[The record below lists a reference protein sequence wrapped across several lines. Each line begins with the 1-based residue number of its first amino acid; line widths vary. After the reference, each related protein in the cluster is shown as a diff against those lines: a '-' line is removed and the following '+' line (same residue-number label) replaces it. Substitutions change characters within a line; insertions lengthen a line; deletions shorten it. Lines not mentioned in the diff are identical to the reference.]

1 MIFNVYNSAIPS
13 STHDPH
19 NMVAASEHTKS
30 RGRLR
35 AVPVY
40 RKRSY
45 AARPVFRGSPV
56 PSGRHSSLE
65 LRPGTSTRRH
75 PSSDLVNPLLGGNVT
90 CESGEPQLRGN
101 DQRILCRERDPN
113 LGAPRD
119 RVHRLVFA
127 ELHDTMA
134 AAILREKRLKK
145 WRRVEARID
154 RAPQSAIARPL
165 R

>member
-1 MIFNVYNSAIPS
+1 M
-13 STHDPH
+13 
-19 NMVAASEHTKS
+19 
-30 RGRLR
+30 
-35 AVPVY
+35 
-40 RKRSY
+40 
-45 AARPVFRGSPV
+45 
-56 PSGRHSSLE
+56 
-65 LRPGTSTRRH
+65 
-75 PSSDLVNPLLGGNVT
+75 T

-145 WRRVEARID
+145 WRRAWKLELIERHN
-154 RAPQSAIARPL
+154 PQWRDLYDELAM
-165 R
+165 